1 MKGLLQKFILGIKSY
16 GLKNIMNPATNAAAT
31 AIITTQTQIEALASF
46 FSSISITSFV
56 AIQMPIEREGKPD
69 FLCKCE
75 ERELTCSVTLQSLH
89 RLPSIEVLGRIKY
102 LGQLK
107 TIY

>member
-1 MKGLLQKFILGIKSY
+1 MKGLLPKFVPGIRSY
-16 GLKNIMNPATNAAAT
+16 GLKNIMNPATNTAAMAT
-31 AIITTQTQIEALASF
+31 ITTQTQIEALASF
-46 FSSISITSFV
+46 LSSISITSFV
-56 AIQMPIEREGKPD
+56 AIQMPIEREGEPD
-69 FLCKCE
+69 FFCKCE